1 MFLSVILLLVF
12 CSLYYWWF
20 VTIHVFVAFLLLLFL
35 YIFLLLVT
43 FSIWYFVVFNV
54 VTFSIGVVFSLVAA
68 FAVVVVVVAKEVIL
82 VKWSGWSDWALHVVT
97 SQRLS
102 SHHLRRCR
110 RRRSVKDVLTSSPEL
125 QGQREEVETVAETKQ
140 RKMGRNGRVRERTER
155 ET

>member
-1 MFLSVILLLVF
+1 MLQFMFLLL
-12 CSLYYWWF
+12 
-20 VTIHVFVAFLLLLFL
+20 FLLLLFL

-54 VTFSIGVVFSLVAA
+54 VTFSIAVVVFTLVAA
-68 FAVVVVVVAKEVIL
+68 FAVVVVVAKEVIL